1 MSSFEKC
8 LAKTAK
14 KICIA
19 AVHCVEK
26 QEILQKLCEIN
37 DRSHTRASYCT
48 ILTEKW
54 ISRQINIYQRNYQKS

>member
-1 MSSFEKC
+1 MSSFEKY

-14 KICIA
+14 TFCIA
-19 AVHCVEK
+19 AVHVEK

-48 ILTEKW
+48 ILTEK
-54 ISRQINIYQRNYQKS
+54 